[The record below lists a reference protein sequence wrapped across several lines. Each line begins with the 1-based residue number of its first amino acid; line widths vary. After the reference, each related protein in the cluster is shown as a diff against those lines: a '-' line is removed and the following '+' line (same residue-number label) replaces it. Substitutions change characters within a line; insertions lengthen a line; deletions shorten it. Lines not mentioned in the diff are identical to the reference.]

1 MKLSCLALILLTLPT
16 LATADCVTPE
26 DLVTGIAF
34 KRQDGRSGT
43 AIAEGKAVLIDYA
56 VASKTAW
63 HDQRRTTIGIY
74 DLDWSWTPTDEY
86 YVGGGPGGSYTYR
99 FAGRP
104 PVPTPGTSWKTTVSV
119 KESQDI
125 GIRSGPVVTRYS
137 YDVTYSFQ
145 DTAEAKLSGCTY
157 TIQPV
162 EATFTGQNGHYSRRW
177 IYFPDLRFGLETRQI
192 DHRSGQDRK
201 LGLTALTKG

>member
-1 MKLSCLALILLTLPT
+1 MSASRQRLHDRLCCGSGIGRAGDGAAHHDPGGPGRLHFRGCGGAR
-16 LATADCVTPE
+16 
-26 DLVTGIAF
+26 LVIGSTSSRAH
-34 KRQDGRSGT
+34 
-43 AIAEGKAVLIDYA
+43 
-56 VASKTAW
+56 AW

-177 IYFPDLRFGLETRQI
+177 IYFPDLGFGLETRQI